1 MTIPLENVHFVIFS
15 EQKSNADLCRVD
27 KFSKNVAVQSN
38 DCTTSMS
45 INRKTVA
52 IKTTGRQRIIAD
64 HVTINVKVVFYNSN
78 RR

>member
-1 MTIPLENVHFVIFS
+1 MSILSYFPNRNRTLTSVG
-15 EQKSNADLCRVD
+15 VD

>member
-1 MTIPLENVHFVIFS
+1 MSILSYFPNRNRTLTSVG
-15 EQKSNADLCRVD
+15 VD
-27 KFSKNVAVQSN
+27 KFSKNVAVQSS